1 MHWSSSLKTSSGSF
15 LDHGEAMEVKITRAG
30 ATAKK
35 KKGLIIVNTGNGKG
49 KTTAA
54 LGVALRACGYGMRVI
69 ILQFFKGKWK
79 YGELRSAPK
88 LETLEIRPMGQGFT
102 WESKDIEVD
111 KRMVREAWQAASA
124 EILSGKYDLVILDE
138 INYALSYGFL
148 PVEDVVDF
156 LKKKPP
162 MLHVILTG
170 RDAKPE
176 IIEIADMVTEMR
188 EIKHPFQKGIVAQK
202 GIEF

>member
-1 MHWSSSLKTSSGSF
+1 MKTTI
-15 LDHGEAMEVKITRAG
+15 ERAG
-30 ATAKK
+30 AAKHT
-35 KKGLIIVNTGNGKG
+35 KKGLIIVHTGDGKG

-54 LGVALRACGYGMRVI
+54 LGIALRACGYGMKVI
-69 ILQFFKGKWK
+69 MLQFFKGKWK

-88 LETLEIRPMGQGFT
+88 LGTFEIQPMGQGFT
-102 WESKDIEVD
+102 WESKDVEVD
-111 KRMVREAWQAASA
+111 KAMVREAWQAAK
-124 EILSGKYDLVILDE
+124 EKILSGNYDVVILDE

-148 PVEDVVDF
+148 PVADIVEF
-156 LKKKPP
+156 LRKKPP

-176 IIEIADMVTEMR
+176 IVEIADLVTEMR
-188 EIKHPFQKGIVAQK
+188 QIKHPFEQGISAQK

>member
-1 MHWSSSLKTSSGSF
+1 MKVSI
-15 LDHGEAMEVKITRAG
+15 ERAG
-30 ATAKK
+30 AAAQK

-54 LGVALRACGYGMRVI
+54 LGVALRACGYGMKVTM
-69 ILQFFKGKWK
+69 LQFFKGKWK

-88 LETLEIRPMGQGFT
+88 LGTFEIRPMGHGFT

-111 KRMVREAWQAASA
+111 KRLVREAWKAASA
-124 EILSGKYDLVILDE
+124 DILSGKYDLVILDE

-156 LKKKPP
+156 LKKKPA

-176 IIEIADMVTEMR
+176 VIEIADLVTEMR
-188 EIKHPFQKGIVAQK
+188 EIKHPFEQGIAAQK

>member
-1 MHWSSSLKTSSGSF
+1 MKVTI
-15 LDHGEAMEVKITRAG
+15 ERPG
-30 ATAKK
+30 AKANK

-54 LGVALRACGYGMRVI
+54 LGVALRACGYGMKVCM
-69 ILQFFKGKWK
+69 LQFFKGKWK

-88 LETLEIRPMGQGFT
+88 LGTFEIRPLGQGFT

-111 KRMVREAWQAASA
+111 KRMVREAWQLASE

-148 PVEDVVDF
+148 PVDDVVNF
-156 LKKKPP
+156 LKKKPE

-176 IIEIADMVTEMR
+176 IVEIADMVTEMQA
-188 EIKHPFQKGIVAQK
+188 IKHPFEAGIVAQK

>member
-1 MHWSSSLKTSSGSF
+1 MKVSI
-15 LDHGEAMEVKITRAG
+15 ERAG

-54 LGVALRACGYGMRVI
+54 LGVALRACGYGMKVSM
-69 ILQFFKGKWK
+69 LQFFKGKWK

-88 LETLEIRPMGQGFT
+88 LETFEIRPMGHGFT

-138 INYALSYGFL
+138 INYALHYGFL

-156 LKKKPP
+156 LKKKPA

-170 RDAKPE
+170 RNAKPE
-176 IIEIADMVTEMR
+176 VIEIADMVTEMR
-188 EIKHPFQKGIVAQK
+188 EIKHPFQQGYSWLKKESSFSSKGKIT
-202 GIEF
+202 ENSW

>member
-1 MHWSSSLKTSSGSF
+1 MKVSI
-15 LDHGEAMEVKITRAG
+15 ERAG
-30 ATAKK
+30 ASAKK

-54 LGVALRACGYGMRVI
+54 LGVALRACGYGMKVSM
-69 ILQFFKGKWK
+69 LQFFKGKWK

-88 LETLEIRPMGQGFT
+88 LGSFEIRAMGHGFT
-102 WESKDIEVD
+102 WESKDIEID
-111 KRMVREAWQAASA
+111 KRMVREAWQEAKA
-124 EILSGKYDLVILDE
+124 EILSAKYDLVILDE
-138 INYALSYGFL
+138 INYALHYGFL

-156 LKKKPP
+156 LKNKPP

-170 RDAKPE
+170 RNAKPE
-176 IIEIADMVTEMR
+176 IIEVADMVTEMR
-188 EIKHPFQKGIVAQK
+188 EIKHPFNEGIVAQK

>member
-1 MHWSSSLKTSSGSF
+1 MKTT
-15 LDHGEAMEVKITRAG
+15 ITRAG
-30 ATAKK
+30 ASARN

-54 LGVALRACGYGMRVI
+54 LGVALRACGYGMKVI
-69 ILQFFKGKWK
+69 MLQFFKGKWK

-88 LETLEIRPMGQGFT
+88 LETLEISPMGQGFT

-111 KRMVREAWQAASA
+111 KAMVRAAWQAGK
-124 EILSGKYDLVILDE
+124 EKILSGNYSVVILDE

-156 LKKKPP
+156 LKNKPP

-176 IIEIADMVTEMR
+176 IVEIADLVTEMR
-188 EIKHPFQKGIVAQK
+188 EIKHPFRQGIVAQK

>member
-1 MHWSSSLKTSSGSF
+1 MKVSI
-15 LDHGEAMEVKITRAG
+15 ERVG
-30 ATAKK
+30 ATLTKR
-35 KKGLIIVNTGNGKG
+35 KGLIIVNTGNGKG

-54 LGVALRACGYGMRVI
+54 LGVALRACGYGMKVSM
-69 ILQFFKGKWK
+69 LQFFKGKWK

-88 LETLEIRPMGQGFT
+88 LGTFEIRPMGKGFT

-111 KRMVREAWQAASA
+111 KRMVREAWQEAST

-148 PVEDVVDF
+148 PVQDVVDF
-156 LKKKPP
+156 LKKKPE

-176 IIEIADMVTEMR
+176 IIEIADMVTEMT
-188 EIKHPFQKGIVAQK
+188 EVKHPFKAGIAAQK

>member
-1 MHWSSSLKTSSGSF
+1 MKVSI
-15 LDHGEAMEVKITRAG
+15 ERAG
-30 ATAKK
+30 AAAKK
-35 KKGLIIVNTGNGKG
+35 KKGLIIVNTGDGKG

-54 LGVALRACGYGMRVI
+54 LGVALRACGYGMKVI
-69 ILQFFKGKWK
+69 MLQFFKGKWK

-88 LETLEIRPMGQGFT
+88 LGSFEIRPMGHGFT

-111 KRMVREAWQAASA
+111 KRMVREAWQAASV

-156 LKKKPP
+156 LKKKPE
-162 MLHVILTG
+162 MLHMILTG
-170 RDAKPE
+170 RDARPE
-176 IIEIADMVTEMR
+176 VIEIADMVTEMR
-188 EIKHPFQKGIVAQK
+188 EIKHPFREGIVAQK